1 MVIQNNGLKFNFNL
15 LYYVKRSNKI
25 ILIDNNQI
33 ILSSIFTAAKSAE
46 TEEDYG
52 FIRHLVLNTY
62 RKYISKFRS
71 DYGELIVCNDSKNV
85 WRKDF
90 FPNYKRNRSDRQK
103 KSKYDWG
110 KIFNELHTIREEMK
124 GVFPYRFVQV
134 ERAEADDVIATIVK
148 NFHQKEKIMI
158 VSSDKDFQ
166 QLQRYPNV
174 KQYSP
179 TKKGLLKCDDPHEF
193 LLDHIVRGDS
203 SDGVPNAISDDA
215 VFVEGRRQTRL
226 TNKKIAELK
235 EVGFIQEGNFM
246 ERNQRLIDLTHVPD
260 YIQEETMRQ
269 METEISGDR
278 SKILEYMM
286 KYRLRNLIEHLE
298 EF

>member
-1 MVIQNNGLKFNFNL
+1 M
-15 LYYVKRSNKI
+15 KRSDKI

-33 ILSSIFTAAKSAE
+33 ILSSIFTAAKTAQSE
-46 TEEDYG
+46 DDYG

-62 RKYISKFRS
+62 RKYLSKFRR
-71 DYGELIVCNDSKNV
+71 DYGELIICNDSKNV

-90 FPNYKRNRSDRQK
+90 FPQYKKNRSERQK
-103 KSKYDWG
+103 KSKFDWG

-124 GVFPYRFVQV
+124 DVFPYRFVQV
-134 ERAEADDVIATIVK
+134 ERAEADDIIAVIAK
-148 NFHQKEKIMI
+148 NFHHKEKIMI

-174 KQYSP
+174 EQYSP
-179 TKKGLLKCDDPHEF
+179 SKKGILRCDDPYDF
-193 LLDHIVRGDS
+193 LLDHVVRGDS

-226 TNKKIAELK
+226 TNKKIEELK
-235 EVGFIQEGNFM
+235 EVGFQQEDNFM
-246 ERNQRLIDLTHVPD
+246 ERNQKLIDLTMVPD
-260 YIQEETMRQ
+260 YIEEETMRQ
-269 METEISGDR
+269 METEVSGDR

-286 KYRLRNLIEHLE
+286 KYRLRSLIDNLED
-298 EF
+298 F

>member
-1 MVIQNNGLKFNFNL
+1 
-15 LYYVKRSNKI
+15 VKRSNKI

-33 ILSSIFTAAKSAE
+33 ILSSIFTAAKTAQSE
-46 TEEDYG
+46 DDYG

-62 RKYISKFRS
+62 RKYLSKFRRN
-71 DYGELIVCNDSKNV
+71 YGELIICNDSKNV

-90 FPNYKRNRSDRQK
+90 FPQYKKNRSERQK
-103 KSKYDWG
+103 KSKFDWG

-124 GVFPYRFVQV
+124 DVFPYRFVQV
-134 ERAEADDVIATIVK
+134 ERAEADDIIAVIAK
-148 NFHQKEKIMI
+148 NFHHKEKIMI

-174 KQYSP
+174 EQYSP
-179 TKKGLLKCDDPHEF
+179 SKKGILRCDDPYDF
-193 LLDHIVRGDS
+193 LLDHVVRGDS

-226 TNKKIAELK
+226 TNKKIEELK
-235 EVGFIQEGNFM
+235 EVGFQQEDNFM
-246 ERNQRLIDLTHVPD
+246 ERNQKLIDLTMVPD
-260 YIQEETMRQ
+260 YIEEETMRQ
-269 METEISGDR
+269 METEVSGDR

-286 KYRLRNLIEHLE
+286 KYRLRSLIDNLED
-298 EF
+298 F

>member
-1 MVIQNNGLKFNFNL
+1 
-15 LYYVKRSNKI
+15 VKRSNKI

-33 ILSSIFTAAKSAE
+33 ILSSIFTAAKTAQSE
-46 TEEDYG
+46 DDYG

-62 RKYISKFRS
+62 RKYLSKFRRN
-71 DYGELIVCNDSKNV
+71 YGELIICNDSKNV

-90 FPNYKRNRSDRQK
+90 FPQYKKNRSERQK
-103 KSKYDWG
+103 KSKFDWG

-124 GVFPYRFVQV
+124 DVFPYRFVQV
-134 ERAEADDVIATIVK
+134 ERAEADDIIAVIAK
-148 NFHQKEKIMI
+148 NFHHKEKIMI

-174 KQYSP
+174 EQYSP
-179 TKKGLLKCDDPHEF
+179 SKKGILRCDDPYDF
-193 LLDHIVRGDS
+193 LLDHVVRGDS

-226 TNKKIAELK
+226 TNKKIEDLK
-235 EVGFIQEGNFM
+235 EVGFQQEDNFM
-246 ERNQRLIDLTHVPD
+246 ERNQKLIDLTMVPD
-260 YIQEETMRQ
+260 YIEEETMRQ
-269 METEISGDR
+269 METEVSGDR

-286 KYRLRNLIEHLE
+286 KYRLRSLIDNLED
-298 EF
+298 F

>member
-1 MVIQNNGLKFNFNL
+1 M
-15 LYYVKRSNKI
+15 KRSSEI

-33 ILSSIFTAAKSAE
+33 ILSSIFTAAKTAQSE
-46 TEEDYG
+46 DDYG

-62 RKYISKFRS
+62 RKYLSKFRR
-71 DYGELIVCNDSKNV
+71 DYGELIICNDSKNV

-90 FPNYKRNRSDRQK
+90 FPQYKKNRSDRQK
-103 KSKYDWG
+103 KSKFDWG

-124 GVFPYRFVQV
+124 DVFPYRFVQV
-134 ERAEADDVIATIVK
+134 ERAEADDIIAVIAK
-148 NFHQKEKIMI
+148 NFHHKEKIMI

-174 KQYSP
+174 EQYSP
-179 TKKGLLKCDDPHEF
+179 SKKGILRCDDPYDF
-193 LLDHIVRGDS
+193 LLDHVVRGDS

-226 TNKKIAELK
+226 TNKKIEELN
-235 EVGFIQEGNFM
+235 EVGFQQEDNFM
-246 ERNQRLIDLTHVPD
+246 ERNQKLIDLTMVPD
-260 YIQEETMRQ
+260 YIEEETMRQ
-269 METEISGDR
+269 METEVSGDR

-286 KYRLRNLIEHLE
+286 KYRLRSLIDNLED
-298 EF
+298 F

>member
-1 MVIQNNGLKFNFNL
+1 
-15 LYYVKRSNKI
+15 VKRSNEI

-33 ILSSIFTAAKSAE
+33 ILSSIFTAAKTAQSE
-46 TEEDYG
+46 DDYG

-62 RKYISKFRS
+62 RKYLSKFRR
-71 DYGELIVCNDSKNV
+71 DYGELVICNDSKNV

-90 FPNYKRNRSDRQK
+90 FPQYKKNRSDRQK
-103 KSKYDWG
+103 KSKFDWG

-124 GVFPYRFVQV
+124 DVFPYRFVQV
-134 ERAEADDVIATIVK
+134 ERAEADDIIAVIAK
-148 NFHQKEKIMI
+148 NFHHKEKIMI

-174 KQYSP
+174 EQYSP
-179 TKKGLLKCDDPHEF
+179 SKKGILRCDDPYDF
-193 LLDHIVRGDS
+193 LLDHVVRGDS

-226 TNKKIAELK
+226 TNKKIEELK
-235 EVGFIQEGNFM
+235 EVGFQQEDNFM
-246 ERNQRLIDLTHVPD
+246 ERNQKLIDLTMVPD
-260 YIQEETMRQ
+260 YIEEETMRQ

-278 SKILEYMM
+278 SKILNYMM
-286 KYRLRNLIEHLE
+286 KYRLRSLIDNLED
-298 EF
+298 F

>member
-1 MVIQNNGLKFNFNL
+1 M
-15 LYYVKRSNKI
+15 KRSDKI

-33 ILSSIFTAAKSAE
+33 ILSSIFTAAKTAQSE
-46 TEEDYG
+46 DDYG

-62 RKYISKFRS
+62 RKYLSKFRR
-71 DYGELIVCNDSKNV
+71 DYGELIICNDSKNV

-90 FPNYKRNRSDRQK
+90 FPQYKKNRSERQK
-103 KSKYDWG
+103 KSKFDWG

-124 GVFPYRFVQV
+124 DVFPYRFVQV
-134 ERAEADDVIATIVK
+134 ERAEADDIIAVIAK
-148 NFHQKEKIMI
+148 NFHHKEKIMI

-174 KQYSP
+174 EQYSP
-179 TKKGLLKCDDPHEF
+179 SKKGILRCDDPYDF
-193 LLDHIVRGDS
+193 LLDHVVRGDS

-226 TNKKIAELK
+226 TNKKIEELK
-235 EVGFIQEGNFM
+235 EVGFQQEDNFM
-246 ERNQRLIDLTHVPD
+246 EINQKLIDLTMVPD
-260 YIQEETMRQ
+260 YIEEETMRQ
-269 METEISGDR
+269 METEVSGDR

-286 KYRLRNLIEHLE
+286 KYRLRSLIDNLED
-298 EF
+298 F

>member
-1 MVIQNNGLKFNFNL
+1 MK
-15 LYYVKRSNKI
+15 SSDKI

-33 ILSSIFTAAKSAE
+33 ILSSIFTAAKTAQSE
-46 TEEDYG
+46 DDYG

-62 RKYISKFRS
+62 RKYLSKFRR
-71 DYGELIVCNDSKNV
+71 DYGELIICNDSKNV

-90 FPNYKRNRSDRQK
+90 FQQYKKNRSERQK
-103 KSKYDWG
+103 KSKFDWG

-124 GVFPYRFVQV
+124 DVFPYRFVQV
-134 ERAEADDVIATIVK
+134 ERAEADDIIAVIAK
-148 NFHQKEKIMI
+148 NFHHKEKIMI
-158 VSSDKDFQ
+158 VSSYKDFQ

-174 KQYSP
+174 EQYSP
-179 TKKGLLKCDDPHEF
+179 SKKGILRCDDPYDF
-193 LLDHIVRGDS
+193 LLDHVVRGDS

-226 TNKKIAELK
+226 TNKKIEELK
-235 EVGFIQEGNFM
+235 EVGFQQEDNFM
-246 ERNQRLIDLTHVPD
+246 ERNQKLIDLTMVPD
-260 YIQEETMRQ
+260 YIEEETMRQ
-269 METEISGDR
+269 METEVSGDR